1 MQIDIVAGP
10 IASLVLNNRTIYG
23 TQGLK
28 HIMSLMNFGKTD
40 SITGKKLR
48 ASLES
53 TKLEVG

>member
-23 TQGLK
+23 NKGLK
-28 HIMSLMNFGKTD
+28 HILSLMDFGKND
-40 SITGKKLR
+40 SITGNKLR
-48 ASLES
+48 SSLES

>member
-28 HIMSLMNFGKTD
+28 NTMSPMKFGKNE
-40 SITGKKLR
+40 SITEKKLR